1 MVIKTEIL
9 GQIFF
14 YISGLPETTG
24 LATVIAGCKTARA
37 DVCVVPGLSLSLSL
51 SLSYLLALS

>member
-37 DVCVVPGLSLSLSL
+37 DVCVVPGLSLSLSPTC
-51 SLSYLLALS
+51 